1 MLTAGDNKQISLE
14 AALNQHKGKLVF
26 IDLWASWCLPC
37 VQEIPYVKQL
47 VQRYAGK
54 QIVFKSISLDKQ
66 IVTWRKAIAKYA
78 VKKED
83 NYLLMNANK
92 TSFYKQN
99 SINEIPRLI
108 LIGKDGKIINAI
120 APALS
125 EEALTVL
132 IDKLILE
139 E

>member
-1 MLTAGDNKQISLE
+1 MLSAGDNKQISLE

-99 SINEIPRLI
+99 SINEIPRFM
-108 LIGKDGKIINAI
+108 LIGKDGKIINA
-120 APALS
+120 LY
-125 EEALTVL
+125 LKN
-132 IDKLILE
+132 DKSK
-139 E
+139 

>member
-1 MLTAGDNKQISLE
+1 MLSAGDNKQISLE

-99 SINEIPRLI
+99 SNNEIPRLM